1 LEIAMNEAQ
10 ARAFHETFADVET
23 RFDQLEARI
32 VSTELIL
39 HAIMQSSPSI
49 DRTLS
54 RIRELL
60 AFKADVGRPQVVAE
74 AKARLEHILK
84 MYGELPKDQ

>member
-1 LEIAMNEAQ
+1 MNESQ
-10 ARAFHETFADVET
+10 AKAFHETFADVEM

-39 HAIMQSSPSI
+39 HALMQSSPSI
-49 DRTLS
+49 DRTLA

-60 AFKADVGRPQVVAE
+60 AFRADVGRPQVVAQ